1 MKDNAT
7 KIGSIRVT
15 PASIPVHAPLRYS
28 TGVDTAIH
36 RLVIEIETEDGIIGL
51 GECNAGGSRDACLKE
66 LIPLVVGTDPFNT
79 ERLRWQVGN
88 PVEAKLFGS
97 VNHAFAAIEM
107 ACMDIQGKIIGRPI
121 YDLLGGQIR
130 KDIPLA
136 AYLFYRYSSKG
147 KGGEISNAKDM
158 AAYAMKEVNSHGFQ
172 TLKFKAGVLTPY
184 EELDTIRELRNQFP
198 NAKIR
203 VDPNGAWS
211 VGTTLSLAMK
221 MRELDLEY
229 LEDPVWGIRGMARV
243 NSKCPWLPLA
253 SNMSVVTPDD
263 FASAIELKAVDAI
276 LVDLHFYGGLR
287 QARHAAATLETFQVD
302 VSMHSQGEFGISM
315 AAQLHLASV
324 IPNLSYAAD
333 AHYHHLVDDIIDN
346 GMLNIKEGAMA
357 VPDKPGLG
365 VSLDQDKLK
374 EFSQLAKKYRDAKET
389 SITGDPLLSQHVP
402 LLPRW

>member
-1 MKDNAT
+1 MNDSSA
-7 KIGSIRVT
+7 KIANIRVT

-36 RLVIEIETEDGIIGL
+36 RLVIEVETEDGLIGL
-51 GECNAGGSRDACLKE
+51 GECNAGGSREACLKE
-66 LIPLVVGTDPFNT
+66 LIPLVVGADPFNT
-79 ERLRWQVGN
+79 ERLRWQVGH

-121 YDLLGGQIR
+121 CDLLGGQIR
-130 KDIPLA
+130 KNVPLA
-136 AYLFYRYSSKG
+136 AYLFYRYSNELKT
-147 KGGEISNAKDM
+147 GEISDAKDM
-158 AAYAMKEVNSHGFQ
+158 SAYAIEEVNLHGFE
-172 TLKFKAGVLTPY
+172 TLKLKAGVLHPD
-184 EELDTIRELRNQFP
+184 EELETIRELRDKFP
-198 NAKIR
+198 KAKIR

-211 VGTTLSLAMK
+211 VGTALSFAMK

-229 LEDPVWGIRGMARV
+229 LEDPVWGLRGMARV

-253 SNMSVVTPDD
+253 SNMAVATPDD
-263 FASAIELKAVDAI
+263 FASAIELKAVDVI

-287 QARHAAATLETFQVD
+287 QACHAAATLETFQVD
-302 VSMHSQGEFGISM
+302 VSMHSQGELGISM

-324 IPNLSYAAD
+324 IPNLTHAAD
-333 AHYHHLVDDIIDN
+333 AHYHHLVDDIIEGGPLSFKD
-346 GMLNIKEGAMA
+346 GAMA
-357 VPDKPGLG
+357 VPTKPGLG
-365 VSLDQDKLK
+365 VSIDQDKLK
-374 EFSQLAKKYRDAKET
+374 DFSQLARKYRDAKET